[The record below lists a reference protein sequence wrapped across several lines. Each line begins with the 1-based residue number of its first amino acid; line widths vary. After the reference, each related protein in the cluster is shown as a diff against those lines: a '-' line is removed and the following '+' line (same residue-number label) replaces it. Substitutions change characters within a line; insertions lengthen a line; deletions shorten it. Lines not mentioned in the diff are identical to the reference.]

1 MSLLALIAVA
11 MVSPPNLVL
20 LFCDDAGYG
29 DFGFSGHPTI
39 RTPNLDRMAREGT
52 RPTQFY
58 SASPACTASRYSVL
72 TGKYPGVPAVDGA
85 DVWGLVRSGV
95 PLPKRPFFYS
105 GLSNEVFAV
114 RGGRWKL
121 HRKTYSQLGIKHFED
136 PMPLLFDFE
145 ADPSE
150 VHNVASAHPT
160 MVARLQGLLTAFDER
175 LRADGTFWDR

>member
-1 MSLLALIAVA
+1 MPAETVREDVASTLDILPTFARLA
-11 MVSPPNLVL
+11 
-20 LFCDDAGYG
+20 G
-29 DFGFSGHPTI
+29 
-39 RTPNLDRMAREGT
+39 
-52 RPTQFY
+52 
-58 SASPACTASRYSVL
+58 AS
-72 TGKYPGVPAVDGA
+72 VPAVDGA

-105 GLSNEVFAV
+105 GLSNEVFAI
-114 RGGRWKL
+114 REGRWKL

-136 PMPLLFDFE
+136 PMPLLFDVE

-160 MVARLQGLLTAFDER
+160 VVARLQGLLTAFDER